1 MIALPMITKTIAILG
16 GAYGGQYAVFSTRER
31 ATISDGDGPGAR
43 AAQILAAGIPN
54 DWRIILVDRNSYVFF
69 LISCK
74 LF

>member
-1 MIALPMITKTIAILG
+1 MEVSTLFFQRENAL
-16 GAYGGQYAVFSTRER
+16 R
-31 ATISDGDGPGAR
+31 SDGDGSGAR